1 MKASASVLFLA
12 IALAGGVAYAD
23 CTYPQAPEKIPD
35 GATASKQDMVN
46 AMVAVR
52 SFDTAIKAY
61 TDCLK
66 LEHDTAIAKLDPASD
81 PGKTKAAKAELDNV
95 WAKKNDAAIDQDT
108 AIATRFNEQV
118 KIYMAKAKGKS

>member
-12 IALAGGVAYAD
+12 IAVAGGVAYAD
-23 CTYPQAPEKIPD
+23 CSYPPAPDKIPD
-35 GATASKQDMVN
+35 GATASKQEMVS

-52 SFDTAIKAY
+52 AFDTAIKAY

-66 LEHDTAIAKLDPASD
+66 LEHDTAVAKLDPASD
-81 PGKTKAAKAELDNV
+81 PDKMKARKAELDNM

-118 KIYMAKAKGKS
+118 KIFMAKGKSKS